1 MIESVSLSLAKRIQR
16 SYPPA
21 NVEIMAYEIGR
32 KLNFWAIV
40 ILTIT
45 IAWIFGD
52 VVGSIL
58 SMTSFA
64 LIRYWSGGKHFQ
76 LTLCTIVSVA
86 LFIIAPLVPISRLM
100 LIFFSIL
107 TAVIFLFKTTK
118 RKRMYCCG
126 LILIA
131 ACLMSS
137 TLLLTFF
144 AQAILLLWREDDYN
158 TYEKIS

>member
-1 MIESVSLSLAKRIQR
+1 MIESLSLSLAKRIQR

-58 SMTSFA
+58 SMISFA
-64 LIRYWSGGKHFQ
+64 LIRHWSGGKHFK

-86 LFIIAPLVPISRLM
+86 LFVITPLVSITQTLIFLIGAVTLLVFFFKTDNNRRIYCCVLIIIAV
-100 LIFFSIL
+100 SI
-107 TAVIFLFKTTK
+107 
-118 RKRMYCCG
+118 G
-126 LILIA
+126 
-131 ACLMSS
+131 SS
-137 TLLLTFF
+137 TLILTFC
-144 AQAILLLWREDDYN
+144 AQAFLLLWREDN
-158 TYEKIS
+158 TNEKNS